1 MVERF
6 PRWWFFYII
15 GKALFYVVGI
25 ISLIFYGTAFL
36 TIAESTDEYIVGIG
50 CWILLGL
57 PFAVNYCIAKRRKI
71 KINDVLEK
79 VKQAG
84 HFNPSQ
90 GSEYFLFWQSTYLG
104 FDFQNGTLLYVRIYP
119 GNVMDVIGFD
129 AYSVVKTEVDGS
141 KLSMYTKLA
150 SLPMIPVK
158 TGAASSIANHLH
170 AMNHKGYKYDFD
182 FHGAVNKKRQELEK
196 LTGLPVPALV

>member
-6 PRWWFFYII
+6 PRWWFFYLI

-36 TIAESTDEYIVGIG
+36 TVAETTDEYIVGFG
-50 CWILLGL
+50 CWFLLGL
-57 PFAVNYCIAKRRKI
+57 PYAINYRIAKKRKV

-79 VKQAG
+79 VKQTG
-84 HFNPSQ
+84 FFNPTQSA
-90 GSEYFLFWQSTYLG
+90 EYFLFWQSTYLG
-104 FDFQNGTLLYVRIYP
+104 FDFQNGTFLYVRIYP

-129 AYSVVKTEVDGS
+129 AYSVVRTEVDGS
-141 KLSMYTKLA
+141 KLSLYTKFA

-170 AMNHKGYKYDFD
+170 AMNHKGYQYSFN
-182 FHGAVNKKRQELEK
+182 FHEAVNKKRLELEK
-196 LTGLPVPALV
+196 LTGITVPALV